1 MISEGKLSSSI
12 RYDTKLVKNQLIEI
26 DEFTFKSDN
35 NTSRIFCNDKVGNQY
50 QIINEKESI
59 TETKSTL
66 QELTERLNKQ
76 VKENCTQQ
84 AI

>member
-1 MISEGKLSSSI
+1 MTIGGHGYKNIRLGKLS
-12 RYDTKLVKNQLIEI
+12 YKNQLIEI

-35 NTSRIFCNDKVGNQY
+35 NTSRIFCNDKMGNQY